1 MNPELAPNGN
11 GNFGGILTFWSPLSW
26 VSESFRR
33 DIGQISTWKFFF
45 LWKDYLFMKNL
56 TDFHKTVEAGVDPR
70 LIVKFLATHW
80 AHQLY
85 SYLISSNN
93 SLPSINRLPRI
104 ITPLWRKY
112 LKNNRLPR
120 IIAPLPLLSPSSLP
134 FIPSLSGW
142 SAMRFSK
149 TDQWRFQLW
158 KLIKEL
164 NLEH

>member
-1 MNPELAPNGN
+1 MQTGFFWDF
-11 GNFGGILTFWSPLSW
+11 NFLKSSFLGFWVIQTGYWPDLNL
-26 VSESFRR
+26 E
-33 DIGQISTWKFFF
+33 IFF
-45 LWKDYLFMKNL
+45 LLKEYLFMKNL

-120 IIAPLPLLSPSSLP
+120 IFAPLPVLSPSSLP
-134 FIPSLSGW
+134 LIPSLSGW